1 MKSAV
6 LDIMTIQERLDM
18 RTRTVDKQIP
28 LTAGSSKQPVQST
41 GSNPPNWGV
50 RAGSERQSRNVRCF
64 PLIPCSTNHSSR
76 LCTADNHR
84 LAKSAIDHMNDSAII
99 AARTDSCKI

>member
-28 LTAGSSKQPVQST
+28 LTAGSK
-41 GSNPPNWGV
+41 
-50 RAGSERQSRNVRCF
+50 
-64 PLIPCSTNHSSR
+64 
-76 LCTADNHR
+76 
-84 LAKSAIDHMNDSAII
+84 
-99 AARTDSCKI
+99 